1 MPRLPFID
9 ADALRASVPI
19 GELLDAVDAAYRD
32 VAARRDRSPLRSQ
45 LELGPDGVLLLMPGL
60 REGGSGATVKL
71 VSVVPSNVERSLP
84 TVQALVVWFDA
95 ETGRP
100 AALLDGTALTAMRTG
115 AASGVAT
122 RLMARADARVL
133 ALFGAGGQ
141 AEWQLRAVAAARPI
155 GEVRVVTR
163 RPSSR
168 EVFASRM
175 SEEMGLDVRPVADP
189 AAALDGA
196 DVACCATTSST
207 PIFAA
212 AAVPAGCHVNGIGSF
227 RPDMVEMPP
236 ELLGAADL
244 VAVDSRSAAMAESG
258 EVRVAIERGLLSE
271 ERLVELGGLPPD
283 HAATRPASWITVFK
297 SVGLAIQDL
306 AAAELAVRRSVAS

>member
-1 MPRLPFID
+1 MPGLPFID

-19 GELLDAVDAAYRD
+19 GELLDAVEDAYRD

-45 LELGPDGVLLLMPGL
+45 LELGTDGTLLLMPGL

-71 VSVVPSNVERSLP
+71 VSVVPSNAQRSLP
-84 TVQALVVWFDA
+84 TVQAVVVWLDA

-100 AALLDGTALTAMRTG
+100 TALLDGTALTAMRTG

-122 RLMARADARVL
+122 RLMARPDARVL

-155 GEVRVVTR
+155 REVRVVTR
-163 RPSSR
+163 RRSSR
-168 EVFASRM
+168 EAFASRM
-175 SEEMGLDVRPVADP
+175 SEAMGLDVRPVADP

-207 PIFAA
+207 PIFPAG
-212 AAVPAGCHVNGIGSF
+212 AVPAGCHVNGIGSF
-227 RPDMVEMPP
+227 RSEMVEMPP

-244 VAVDSRSAAMAESG
+244 VAVDSRTAVLAESG
-258 EVRVAIERGLLSE
+258 EVRVAVERGLLSE

-283 HAATRPASWITVFK
+283 HAATRPPSWITVFK
-297 SVGLAIQDL
+297 SVGLAIQDV
-306 AAAELAVRRSVAS
+306 AASELAVRLSIAS